1 MPHKFPACYCVRHAL
16 PAKIC
21 CCPVF
26 GTENLHFWHGDF
38 EKWHENQ
45 AIPARRFFHVPELR
59 IFGTT
64 PCHYCPILARQR
76 KRLMPR
82 IFQPVHEP
90 RFLFGLNNHRYY
102 HSDEDNSRVRIVTV
116 LQGQKDL
123 NPRHAVLEAMLKFL
137 SRSDFSPILGICCQW
152 QR

>member
-1 MPHKFPACYCVRHAL
+1 MICRTDRNLPHKFPACYSVRRAL
-16 PAKIC
+16 PTKISC
-21 CCPVF
+21 CQS
-26 GTENLHFWHGDF
+26 L
-38 EKWHENQ
+38 
-45 AIPARRFFHVPELR
+45 ARRLFHVPELR

-76 KRLMPR
+76 KRLMLR